1 MNNILKHQ
9 LVQLF
14 KANLLEILREP
25 GVLFWGIVF
34 PILMS
39 LGLGLAFTEKADIL
53 RKAVYIESE
62 QSNPTDSSG
71 VAFFLNKYAVVD
83 ENAAPESFN
92 YKIEIPDDK
101 LGNSIFMLKKS
112 DWNQALVL
120 LKRGSI
126 NIILTDSAGK
136 INYHFDPANPDAQL
150 SYLKLSSLQRG
161 EIDITKTTNLDVIP
175 MTLRGTRYIDFL
187 IPGLIAMGIMM
198 SCMWGISY
206 GIIEKRSKKLLRRL
220 VATPMSKSYFLMA
233 MMSVRVLMNFIESAL
248 LFVFAYF
255 AFGIRIEGSIPA
267 LFIIFIAGNMAF
279 TGLAVFI
286 SARTAKTEVGN
297 GLINAVVMP
306 MMVLSGIFFSYHNF
320 PDWAIPYLQKFP
332 LTVMA
337 DDMRSI
343 FIEGAGFAEVAL
355 NSAVMAATGIVFFI
369 AGMQLFKWH

>member
-53 RKAVYIESE
+53 RKAVYIETGETSVA
-62 QSNPTDSSG
+62 DSAG
-71 VAFFLNKYAVVD
+71 IRYFLNKYA
-83 ENAAPESFN
+83 EQIPNAEQESFN
-92 YKIEIPDDK
+92 YKIVIPDDK

-112 DWNQALVL
+112 DWNSALVL

-126 NIILTDSAGK
+126 NIILSDSAGK
-136 INYHFDPANPDAQL
+136 ISYRFDPANPDAQL
-150 SYLKLSSLQRG
+150 SYLKLSTLQRG
-161 EIDITKTTNLDVIP
+161 EIDITKSTNTNVLP

-220 VATPMSKSYFLMA
+220 VATPMNKSYFLMA
-233 MMSVRVLMNFIESAL
+233 MMSVRVLMNFVESAL
-248 LFVFAYF
+248 LFLFAYF

-267 LFIIFIAGNMAF
+267 LFMVFIAGNMAF

-286 SARTAKTEVGN
+286 SSRTAKTEVGN

-306 MMVLSGIFFSYHNF
+306 MMILSGIFFSYHNF

-343 FIEGAGFAEVAL
+343 FIEGAGFVEVGFHSL
-355 NSAVMAATGIVFFI
+355 VMAGTGIVFFI
-369 AGMQLFKWH
+369 AGMKLFKWH